1 LNNRISNKDKKDWN
15 NFINSK
21 EKLPNKDLKN
31 NQKKIINTKSLD
43 LHGYTLEDANKKIE
57 NFILENYQNGIT
69 KLLVVT
75 GKGLHSDVE
84 KNPYVSKKLSILKYS
99 IPEFIQNN
107 SELNIEK
114 PLIQLTTNEEKF
126 KKLEKFIYENN
137 DQNLRILE
145 RNSIFINNINKAF
158 QTKNIKGMISFKDG
172 RINPFS
178 LLQTLNKY
186 LKYKKI
192 YFSKG
197 EIIKIR
203 KSNNQWIS
211 TKKNN
216 ENIKSDMVILC
227 NSLKAIDLIDNLSH
241 KITLKPV
248 LGQAMEID
256 INDAEV
262 DLLSLPKQFNVN
274 GKNIIPKS
282 KNKLIIGSTDEYSTK
297 PEENTFE
304 KLTNFLDKK
313 PNWLM
318 KGKISKK
325 WYGIRSRP
333 DGEPSPIMKN
343 LEDGLIICTGFYK
356 NGILLAPACS

>member
-1 LNNRISNKDKKDWN
+1 M
-15 NFINSK
+15 
-21 EKLPNKDLKN
+21 
-31 NQKKIINTKSLD
+31 KSLKENSQKTHIVIIGSGIIGKFNALELSELGFQITIIDPNQLQNSSNAALGLLMGNMYQRRRGRSWD
-43 LHGYTLEDANKKIE
+43 LRKQSIE
-57 NFILENYQNGIT
+57 LWPQWIRFLQKFNY
-69 KLLVVT
+69 
-75 GKGLHSDVE
+75 
-84 KNPYVSKKLSILKYS
+84 
-99 IPEFIQNN
+99 
-107 SELNIEK
+107 ELNIEK

-126 KKLEKFIYENN
+126 KKLEKFISEIN

-145 RNSIFINNINKAF
+145 KDSIFINNINKAF
-158 QTKNIKGMISFKDG
+158 QTKNIKGMISLKDG
-172 RINPFS
+172 RINALS
-178 LLQTLNKY
+178 LLQTLDKY
-186 LKYKKI
+186 LKHKKI
-192 YFSKG
+192 NHLKE
-197 EIIKIR
+197 EIIKIK

-211 TKKNN
+211 TTRNN

-227 NSLKAIDLIDNLSH
+227 NSLKAIDLIDSLSH
-241 KITLKPV
+241 NIKLKPI

-262 DLLSLPKQFNVN
+262 DLLSLPRQFNIN

-282 KNKLIIGSTDEYSTK
+282 KNKLIIGSTDEYSTEPK
-297 PEENTFE
+297 ENTFE

-333 DGEPSPIMKN
+333 DGEASPIMKN

-356 NGILLAPACS
+356 NGILLAPACSKWVANEIRNYFY

>member
-1 LNNRISNKDKKDWN
+1 M
-15 NFINSK
+15 
-21 EKLPNKDLKN
+21 
-31 NQKKIINTKSLD
+31 KSF
-43 LHGYTLEDANKKIE
+43 KE
-57 NFILENYQNGIT
+57 NFQRAHIVIIGSGIIGKFNALELSELGFQVTIVDPTEHQNSSYAALGLLMGNIYQKRRGRSWEFRKQSLELWPQWIT
-69 KLLVVT
+69 FLQK
-75 GKGLHSDVE
+75 
-84 KNPYVSKKLSILKYS
+84 
-99 IPEFIQNN
+99 FN

-126 KKLEKFIYENN
+126 KKLEKFIFENN
-137 DQNLRILE
+137 DQNLQILK
-145 RNSIFINNINKAF
+145 NDSIFIKNINKAF
-158 QTKNIKGMISFKDG
+158 QTQNLKGIISFKDG

-178 LLQTLNKY
+178 LLQTLDKY
-186 LKYKKI
+186 LRHKKI
-192 YFSKG
+192 NFLEG
-197 EIIKIR
+197 EIIKIK

-211 TKKNN
+211 TTKNF

-227 NSLKAIDLIDNLSH
+227 NSLKALDLIDGISH
-241 KITLKPV
+241 KISLKPV

-262 DLLSLPKQFNVN
+262 DLLSLPKQFNIN
-274 GKNIIPKS
+274 GKNIIPRS

-343 LEDGLIICTGFYK
+343 FENGLIICTGFYK
-356 NGILLAPACS
+356 NGILLAPVCSKWVSNEIKNYLF

>member
-1 LNNRISNKDKKDWN
+1 M
-15 NFINSK
+15 
-21 EKLPNKDLKN
+21 
-31 NQKKIINTKSLD
+31 KSL
-43 LHGYTLEDANKKIE
+43 KE
-57 NFILENYQNGIT
+57 NFQKAHIVIIGSGIIGKFNALELSELGFQITTIDPTQRQNSSNAALGLLMGNMYQKRRGRSWDLRKQSIELWPQWIT
-69 KLLVVT
+69 FLQKF
-75 GKGLHSDVE
+75 
-84 KNPYVSKKLSILKYS
+84 NC
-99 IPEFIQNN
+99 
-107 SELNIEK
+107 ELNIEK

-145 RNSIFINNINKAF
+145 KDSIFINNINKAF
-158 QTKNIKGMISFKDG
+158 QSKNIKGMISFKDG
-172 RINPFS
+172 RINAFS
-178 LLQTLNKY
+178 LLQTLDKCLKHKKVNY
-186 LKYKKI
+186 LQR
-192 YFSKG
+192 

-211 TKKNN
+211 TTRNN
-216 ENIKSDMVILC
+216 ENIKSEMVILC
-227 NSLKAIDLIDNLSH
+227 NSLKAIDLIGSLTHNI
-241 KITLKPV
+241 KLKPV
-248 LGQAMEID
+248 LGQAIEIE

-262 DLLSLPKQFNVN
+262 DLLSLPKQFNIN

-282 KNKLIIGSTDEYSTK
+282 KKKLIIGSTDEFSTK

-318 KGKISKK
+318 KGKISRK

-356 NGILLAPACS
+356 NGFLLAPACSKWVANEIKNYIS